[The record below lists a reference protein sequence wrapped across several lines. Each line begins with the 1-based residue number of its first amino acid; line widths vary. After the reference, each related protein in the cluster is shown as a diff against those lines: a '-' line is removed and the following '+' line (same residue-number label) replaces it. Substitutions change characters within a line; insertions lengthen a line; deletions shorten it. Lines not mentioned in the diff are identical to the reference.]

1 MKYLN
6 KISIFSLMLLFTVSL
21 FAQTKQQ
28 KQEFTKNYNQETLQE
43 MAKEYDAMQTA
54 NLEKARA
61 LAKIHNW
68 PLQYT
73 DEYGTFYQL
82 IKVSEPNTPIYYKT
96 FNKNAARSS
105 RAVFLHNGGGMG
117 LNVEGQ
123 NMTAHVWDG
132 GVARETH
139 QEFSD
144 GSGGTRITFGDTDA
158 SYNDHSTH
166 VTGTICA
173 MGVNAN
179 AKGMAPQAS
188 VISYDWFGDLTEATL
203 EAADGMLISNHSYGA
218 DINDL
223 NDWQIG
229 AYTMDSRAWDK
240 IMYQAPYYL
249 MVCAAGNDGA
259 NNSAN
264 GDPLDGN
271 AYFDKLYDHTTS
283 KNNMVVA
290 NGNDLSVNSEGEIV
304 GSISLDSS
312 SSEGP
317 TDDYR
322 VKPDIT
328 GNGTWLYSSI
338 ASSDNAYASYLGTSM
353 ASPNVAGSLLLLQQL
368 YNDENGSFMLSS
380 TLRGLALHTADDGG
394 MVGPDAQ
401 YGWGYMNTKKAAE
414 AILND
419 GGTSEVEEMTLEDG
433 QTIEFQ
439 VTADGVNELQASI
452 CWTDKQSDNINT
464 GTPNDPT
471 PVLVADLDIR
481 LSQGGD
487 VFEPWK
493 LTGVNSNTKGDNN
506 VDNFERIDVDSASGT
521 YNVTISNKGTLATP
535 QAFSLVLTGITWN
548 NLSINDNKVVEFNV
562 WPNPNTGI
570 FNIFVKEQGPVNVNI
585 LDIMG
590 KKVYNKELNFN
601 NSTTNQV
608 DLSHLTKGI
617 YFIAL
622 EKNGQSSVKKL
633 IIK

>member
-1 MKYLN
+1 MKYIYKL
-6 KISIFSLMLLFTVSL
+6 SLFSLTLLFTINNY
-21 FAQTKQQ
+21 AQTEKQ
-28 KQEFTKNYNQETLQE
+28 KQEITKNYNQEVLQQ
-43 MAKEYDAMQTA
+43 MAQEFDVLQTS

-61 LAKIHNW
+61 LAKINNW

-73 DEYGTFYQL
+73 DDQGTFYQL
-82 IKVSEPNTPIYYKT
+82 IKVSEQNKPIYYKT

-117 LNVEGQ
+117 LNYEGQ

-139 QEFSD
+139 QEFGD

-158 SYNDHSTH
+158 GYSDHGTH
-166 VTGTICA
+166 VIGTICA
-173 MGVNAN
+173 MGVNSN

-188 VISYDWFGDLTEATL
+188 VISYDWFGDLTEATI
-203 EAADGMLISNHSYGA
+203 EAGQGMMISNHSYGA

-249 MVCAAGNDGA
+249 MVCAAGNDGG
-259 NNSAN
+259 NNTAN
-264 GDPLDGN
+264 GDPLEGN

-304 GSISLDSS
+304 GSITLDSS

-328 GNGTWLYSSI
+328 GNGVWLYSSI
-338 ASSDNAYASYLGTSM
+338 ATSNSSYASYLGTSM

-368 YNDENGSFMLSS
+368 YNDENGSFMRSA

-401 YGWGYMNTKKAAE
+401 FGWGYMNTKKAAE
-414 AILND
+414 TILND
-419 GGTSEVEEMTLEDG
+419 EGTTEVEEMILEDG

-439 VTADGVNELQASI
+439 TTADGVNTLQASI

-464 GTPNDPT
+464 GTANDTT

-481 LSQGGD
+481 VSQGGD
-487 VFEPWK
+487 IFEPWK
-493 LTGVNSNTKGDNN
+493 LTSVNTNAKGDNN
-506 VDNFERIDVDSASGT
+506 VDNFERIDVEGASGT
-521 YNVTISNKGTLATP
+521 YNITISHKGTLAEP

-548 NLSINDNKVVEFNV
+548 NIGVNENEIAEFSV
-562 WPNPNTGI
+562 WPNPNNGI
-570 FNIFVKEQGPVNVNI
+570 FNIFVNEQDIINVKIIDVLGKETFT
-585 LDIMG
+585 
-590 KKVYNKELNFN
+590 KEMNFS
-601 NSTTNQV
+601 NSSTNQI

-633 IIK
+633 IIE